1 MKAGAGLGAPDKLS
15 FCVFFVALS
24 LSNWE
29 PFFCVILKEGGSMF
43 VEEEVYRERQNAS
56 GSQVVL
62 KFCQAQSLNGGR
74 NKNTSST
81 RREQQGQATTNHYSS
96 INPK

>member
-1 MKAGAGLGAPDKLS
+1 
-15 FCVFFVALS
+15 
-24 LSNWE
+24 
-29 PFFCVILKEGGSMF
+29 MF

-74 NKNTSST
+74 NKNKFPT
-81 RREQQGQATTNHYSS
+81 RREQGEATTNHYSL